1 MEQTELHHELLLR
14 YLDGNLSPVEEAEVN
29 DLLGRDPEA
38 RAFLRQVA
46 EQAVTI
52 ADMQRTEDNHNLALE
67 MEVLPDQKSN
77 PGQNLSLRDRSD
89 NVWERWPWIIATA
102 ALITMIVNIFFLAQ
116 QSQVTIGPSPP
127 T

>member
-102 ALITMIVNIFFLAQ
+102 ALITMIVNFFF
-116 QSQVTIGPSPP
+116 
-127 T
+127 

>member
-1 MEQTELHHELLLR
+1 MEQTELHYELLLR

-67 MEVLPDQKSN
+67 MEVLPDQRTVLAKISVL
-77 PGQNLSLRDRSD
+77 GTD
-89 NVWERWPWIIATA
+89 
-102 ALITMIVNIFFLAQ
+102 LIMFGGDGLG
-116 QSQVTIGPSPP
+116 SSPLQH
-127 T
+127 